1 MKNKSSHIVL
11 PDETPLGN
19 DLALNLLT
27 RMQKKIIKMHYI
39 KNVLHGV
46 ALLKHDHIHVSV

>member
-1 MKNKSSHIVL
+1 VKNKSSHIVL

-27 RMQKKIIKMHYI
+27 RMQKKNYQNGKNIKDFSHI
-39 KNVLHGV
+39 KVPF
-46 ALLKHDHIHVSV
+46 